1 MDLHAWIALA
11 TLIAAVALF
20 VAKWIPMEATALAI
34 PVVLAATGTLSD
46 PELALKGFGNR
57 AVIAI
62 GAIFILG
69 EGLKE
74 SGVATLMA
82 RGIERVAGRSEVRI
96 IVIIMI
102 AVCALSSFMSSAAT
116 VAVFLPAVAVLAQ
129 RTKVPNSRL
138 MMPLAYAAVLGGTLT
153 LIGTTPNLILGAD
166 LAERTGGPG
175 LGMFEFTR
183 VGVPVAVLCI
193 AYMATVGVRF
203 LPDRPD
209 QQRLSKGA
217 LPEEVAENYGFM
229 TNLYRMKVIE
239 QSKLAGKTIAEA
251 GVRAKYDMDV
261 VLIHRPTPLGIS
273 FLHPRPDLRLMAE
286 DQIYLEG
293 EAIDAWRIADEEL
306 LQFGVAGPRSL
317 ERILGRGLTLAEV
330 TLTPH
335 SQVFGKTFTE
345 LGFQQR
351 WGCNVI
357 SVWRH
362 GESVTTSTADIPLEL
377 GDSFMISGPTERVRA
392 LAKDLD
398 YVVLTDA
405 SRIEDVRRA
414 PLAAAIML
422 LAVMPPIFGW
432 LPLPLSAIGAA
443 LLMLGTRCVSMR
455 GAIRSVNWRVLFMII
470 GTIPLGLALDE
481 TGVAAR
487 AAEGILKLEPY
498 GGEPMILFCLFALSG
513 VLAVLVNNGAAAVV
527 LAPVAALAAT
537 ALEIPIST
545 TFLAV
550 AFGASCAFVL
560 PFGNQCCLMVMGP
573 GGYSA
578 RDYMRAGIGISI
590 VMALATVALL
600 TLLS

>member
-11 TLIAAVALF
+11 TLIAAVVLF

-46 PELALKGFGNR
+46 PELALKGFGNH

-69 EGLKE
+69 AGLKE

-82 RGIERVAGRSEVRI
+82 GGIERIAGRSEVRI
-96 IVIIMI
+96 IVAIMI

-183 VGVPVAVLCI
+183 IGVPVAAICI
-193 AYMATVGVRF
+193 LYMATVGVRF

-251 GVRAKYDMDV
+251 GVRTRYDMDV
-261 VLIHRPTPLGIS
+261 VLIHRPTSLGVS

-293 EAIDAWRIADEEL
+293 EALDAWRIADEEL

-357 SVWRH
+357 SVWRN
-362 GESVTTSTADIPLEL
+362 GMSLTANTREIPLEL
-377 GDSFMISGPTERVRA
+377 GDSFMISGPTERVRE

-422 LAVMPPIFGW
+422 LAVLPPILGW
-432 LPLPLSAIGAA
+432 MPLPLSAIGAA
-443 LLMLGTRCVSMR
+443 LLMMGTRCVSMR
-455 GAIRSVNWRVLFMII
+455 GAVRSVDWRVLFMII
-470 GTIPLGLALDE
+470 GTIPLGLALDK
-481 TGVAAR
+481 TGVAAQ
-487 AAEGILKLEPY
+487 AAEGILWLEPY
-498 GGEPMILFCLFALSG
+498 GGEPLILFCLFALSG

-527 LAPVAALAAT
+527 LAPVAALAAE
-537 ALEIPIST
+537 ALKIPIST

-578 RDYMRAGIGISI
+578 KDYLRAGIGISI
-590 VMALATVALL
+590 VMALATITLL